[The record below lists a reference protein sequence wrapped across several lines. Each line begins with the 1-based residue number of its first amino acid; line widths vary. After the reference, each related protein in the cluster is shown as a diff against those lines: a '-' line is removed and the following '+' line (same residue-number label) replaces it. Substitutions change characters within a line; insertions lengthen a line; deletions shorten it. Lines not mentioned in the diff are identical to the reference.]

1 MARAKLASS
10 PSMEVDSTA
19 RLLYGDLVTT
29 WLYYSYGDS
38 FRSAAGGGENQQPLK
53 FYKDFAAELEHYI
66 ELPQLRGSPLSDNAA
81 HVFACCFQVHRAYQL
96 IGEQLRGNSGP
107 IARLRASVWQSIFTH
122 DLRLWGSLLYDRMHD
137 IATLIIGPTGTG
149 KELVA
154 RSIGLSRYIP
164 FDPKRQQFTEHSAG
178 AFHPVNLSAMP
189 RELIESEMFG
199 HCAGAFTGA
208 VKDREGW
215 FEKCRECHSVFLDE
229 IGELAEDV
237 QVKLLR
243 VLQSREFQRVGET
256 TTRHFSGK
264 VIAATNRDLAT
275 EAESGK
281 FRPDLYFRLG
291 SDVIRTPSL
300 REQLDDRPD
309 DLPTLVQLVA
319 APAWVIGP
327 NADMSRGSV
336 TKRSIGFEGRSNPI
350 NLILGQETSESWN
363 SVSVAS
369 WSEVSIVLLRRTEVL
384 KALVERPASLGEP
397 ALDQLCADICS
408 GMITYDDLLDHYCSL
423 VFARAGNVTRV
434 ARRLGKHCATIQS
447 RIKKDLVERY
457 TRHAPP
463 SD

>member
-1 MARAKLASS
+1 MLFTPAQRRFAEQHSRLAWVNPFEPHDELFDPVLGIDLGLTHSQPRPVEIPDWPVMTELLGRVGGLLETARAKLASS

-229 IGELAEDV
+229 IGELAEGCASEAASSPAEP
-237 QVKLLR
+237 R
-243 VLQSREFQRVGET
+243 VPTCWGNYD
-256 TTRHFSGK
+256 
-264 VIAATNRDLAT
+264 AT
-275 EAESGK
+275 
-281 FRPDLYFRLG
+281 F
-291 SDVIRTPSL
+291 
-300 REQLDDRPD
+300 
-309 DLPTLVQLVA
+309 
-319 APAWVIGP
+319 
-327 NADMSRGSV
+327 
-336 TKRSIGFEGRSNPI
+336 
-350 NLILGQETSESWN
+350 
-363 SVSVAS
+363 
-369 WSEVSIVLLRRTEVL
+369 
-384 KALVERPASLGEP
+384 
-397 ALDQLCADICS
+397 
-408 GMITYDDLLDHYCSL
+408 
-423 VFARAGNVTRV
+423 
-434 ARRLGKHCATIQS
+434 
-447 RIKKDLVERY
+447 
-457 TRHAPP
+457 
-463 SD
+463 